1 MQWHLSLAL
10 LHLTGY
16 QRSLLKCW
24 KDAIVEF
31 QFPSLLYQY
40 NVKLGQLKIYKY
52 WHNYRRKY
60 SDKDIP
66 GDGCDIEGGFGKWQ
80 MVISSSQLG
89 GIPLHMPQCER
100 YHRNHHHH
108 HLLYIKRYIT
118 LPSPYFVY
126 CIHHHHCLSFW
137 LRPNMSVQPEGEPDM
152 WALVEKSGACQ
163 SSCQD
168 RSRDHFQPV
177 FPKKD
182 VDSQMLILPQ
192 ICIYWRRNFDAEM
205 VFAQSERGVS
215 HRELLTHHPRYKN
228 SHLFKYL
235 SDVATKYI
243 ETILNKLVLAI
254 YTIWLNI
261 DNITTQCMATLGE
274 RARSWMVE

>member
-1 MQWHLSLAL
+1 
-10 LHLTGY
+10 
-16 QRSLLKCW
+16 
-24 KDAIVEF
+24 
-31 QFPSLLYQY
+31 
-40 NVKLGQLKIYKY
+40 
-52 WHNYRRKY
+52 
-60 SDKDIP
+60 
-66 GDGCDIEGGFGKWQ
+66 
-80 MVISSSQLG
+80 
-89 GIPLHMPQCER
+89 
-100 YHRNHHHH
+100 
-108 HLLYIKRYIT
+108 
-118 LPSPYFVY
+118 
-126 CIHHHHCLSFW
+126 
-137 LRPNMSVQPEGEPDM
+137 MSVQPEGEPDM

-177 FPKKD
+177 LGGFVKYREIAHIIYKLGNIQEVLIEYPKND

-205 VFAQSERGVS
+205 VFAQSERGVR
-215 HRELLTHHPRYKN
+215 HRELLTHHPRYKK

-261 DNITTQCMATLGE
+261 DNITTQCMATLG
-274 RARSWMVE
+274 RASEELNGWIGSGAIREKMWAKPTSATSPSLFLYNHPTPPSTKPIQPPTRTQLEWFCWPNDCQIKIFVMITIFS

>member
-1 MQWHLSLAL
+1 
-10 LHLTGY
+10 
-16 QRSLLKCW
+16 
-24 KDAIVEF
+24 
-31 QFPSLLYQY
+31 
-40 NVKLGQLKIYKY
+40 
-52 WHNYRRKY
+52 
-60 SDKDIP
+60 
-66 GDGCDIEGGFGKWQ
+66 
-80 MVISSSQLG
+80 
-89 GIPLHMPQCER
+89 
-100 YHRNHHHH
+100 
-108 HLLYIKRYIT
+108 
-118 LPSPYFVY
+118 
-126 CIHHHHCLSFW
+126 
-137 LRPNMSVQPEGEPDM
+137 MSVQPEGEPDM

-177 FPKKD
+177 LGGFVKTGKSHISYTLGNIQEVLIEYPKND

-205 VFAQSERGVS
+205 VFAQSERGVR